1 MKASLDTNVLVAAA
15 IEDHPHHVP
24 AFELLKAIQQKRLRG
39 CISTHGQAEFYS
51 VISRAPFR
59 PRVHPIEAGR
69 MLEENIVPYFEVVVL
84 TAEDY
89 QAVLHSCAAAGLIGG
104 VIFDALHLYSSEKAN
119 CDRIYTFNV
128 KDFRMLAQTEEVIAM
143 IASP

>member
-1 MKASLDTNVLVAAA
+1 M
-15 IEDHPHHVP
+15 
-24 AFELLKAIQQKRLRG
+24 
-39 CISTHGQAEFYS
+39 
-51 VISRAPFR
+51 
-59 PRVHPIEAGR
+59 
-69 MLEENIVPYFEVVVL
+69 L

-128 KDFRMLAQTEEVIAM
+128 KDFLMLAQTEEVIAM